1 MVVPLRDVEDCTGSW
16 DVKPFVAVADEEV
29 WIELCQVERYVPYA
43 VGRVDHAQ
51 DSVGLTETCES
62 FEGHADP
69 GHGDDGVEDCE
80 AGFLAFSFDRFDGV
94 LEIGAEVFVRDWVGV
109 FDLSAL
115 GWGGLG
121 DVFDC
126 FVAASVDCGEVDDHI
141 SGLVD
146 EVAEDGVYAGAGVGY
161 ENDAFDWRVEILGN
175 GCSGCIVEAW
185 VFVADRP
192 VWSCLLLV
200 LQVA

>member
-1 MVVPLRDVEDCTGSW
+1 MVVPLRDVEDCTRSR
-16 DVKPFVAVADEEV
+16 DVQPFVAVADEEV
-29 WIELCQVERYVPYA
+29 WVQGCQVQVDVPYT
-43 VGRVDHAQ
+43 VGCVDHAQ
-51 DSVGLTETCES
+51 DSVGCAESCED
-62 FEGHADP
+62 FEGHADT

-80 AGFLAFSFDRFDGV
+80 AGVLSFSFDCFDGV
-94 LEIGAEVFVRDWVGV
+94 FEFVAEVFVRDWVGV
-109 FDLSAL
+109 FDFSAF
-115 GWGGLG
+115 GWGGFG
-121 DVFDC
+121 DVFDG